1 MRFYKTNVILII
13 GALFI
18 SCKETIT
25 YSPDVIDFKVV
36 INEINYNSSDNFNP
50 QDWLEIYNL
59 STDTI
64 NIGHWLIKDNNDNHI
79 FSIPANTLLLPDQY
93 LVFCKDTISFKTFYP
108 DINHYFGDLGFGLG
122 GSNDYVRL
130 FDSSEL
136 LVDEVNYDDNAP
148 WPTEADGNGP
158 TLELINPSL
167 DNTLGE
173 NWIASNG
180 NGTPGAIN
188 SIYSAD
194 E

>member
-1 MRFYKTNVILII
+1 MILMIWI
-13 GALFI
+13 LCI
-18 SCKETIT
+18 SCKKTIT
-25 YSPDVIDFKVV
+25 DSPHVIDYKVV
-36 INEINYNSSDNFNP
+36 INEINYNSSDSFNP
-50 QDWLEIYNL
+50 QDWVEIYNL
-59 STDTI
+59 STDSI
-64 NIGHWLIKDNNDNHI
+64 NISGWLLKDNNDNHI

-108 DINHYFGDLGFGLG
+108 DIDHYFGDLGFGLG

-173 NWIASNG
+173 NWIASIG

>member
-1 MRFYKTNVILII
+1 MRYYKTNVILMI
-13 GALFI
+13 GILCI

-25 YSPDVIDFKVV
+25 DSPHVIDYKVV
-36 INEINYNSSDNFNP
+36 INEINYHSSDNFNP

-93 LVFCKDTISFKTFYP
+93 LVFCKDTSSFKTFYP
-108 DINHYFGDLGFGLG
+108 DIDHYFGDLGFGLG
-122 GSNDYVRL
+122 RSNDYVRL
-130 FDSSEL
+130 FDSSKL
-136 LVDEVNYDDNAP
+136 LVDEVNYNDAGS
-148 WPTEADGNGP
+148 WPAEADGNGP

>member
-1 MRFYKTNVILII
+1 MKKNQF
-13 GALFI
+13 
-18 SCKETIT
+18 SH
-25 YSPDVIDFKVV
+25 
-36 INEINYNSSDNFNP
+36 
-50 QDWLEIYNL
+50 LE
-59 STDTI
+59 
-64 NIGHWLIKDNNDNHI
+64 IKDNNDNHI

-93 LVFCKDTISFKTFYP
+93 LVFCKDTSSFKTFYP
-108 DINHYFGDLGFGLG
+108 DIDHYFGDLGFGLG
-122 GSNDYVRL
+122 RSNDYVRL
-130 FDSSEL
+130 FDSSKL
-136 LVDEVNYDDNAP
+136 LVDEVNYNDAGS
-148 WPTEADGNGP
+148 WPAEADGNGP